1 VSDLA
6 IDLSGVTKTY
16 KGKVRA
22 LRDAGVQVHKGEIF
36 GLLGP
41 NGAGKSTL
49 VKILLT
55 IVKPTK
61 ISGTMLGAPIGDRS
75 TLTRVGYL
83 PENPNF
89 PGYLRGEEVLDVFG
103 AMAKMPRRERKRRAD
118 ELLDLVGMRDWRRK
132 RMQTYSKGMKQRV
145 GLAQALMN
153 DPELVFLDE
162 PTDGVDPVGR
172 REIRELLVELKR
184 RGKTVVLNSH
194 LLGEAE
200 MVCDRVSILVQGE
213 VRTKGTLDELALGK
227 QRYEIELAVDPSQD
241 AGECLSRA
249 IPGVLKHTEGEHR
262 KGELA
267 NGLWVEA
274 TRTTISVEGVDPAS
288 VQPVIDALRAQ
299 DAVIRAM
306 RPVRPSL
313 EDLFIQAITDPT
325 SGRTTGIGAAR
336 GKAKQTHG
344 KGAR

>member
-6 IDLSGVTKTY
+6 IDLSSVTKTY
-16 KGKVRA
+16 RGKVRA
-22 LRDAGVQVHKGEIF
+22 LRDASLRVHRGEIF

-49 VKILLT
+49 VKVLLT
-55 IVKPTK
+55 IVRPTT
-61 ISGTMLGAPIGDRS
+61 IRGTMLGASIGDRP
-75 TLTRVGYL
+75 TLAKVGYL

-103 AMAKMPRRERKRRAD
+103 AMAKMPRRDRKRKAD

-132 RMQTYSKGMKQRV
+132 RMQTYSKGMKQRI

-153 DPELVFLDE
+153 DPDLVFLDE

-172 REIRELLVELKR
+172 REIREMLVELKR
-184 RGKTVVLNSH
+184 RGQTVVLNSH

-200 MVCDRVSILVQGE
+200 LVCDRVSILVQGQ
-213 VRTKGTLDELALGK
+213 VRAEGTIDDLALGK
-227 QRYEIELAVDPSQD
+227 QRYEIELALEHAQHAAEFV
-241 AGECLSRA
+241 ARA
-249 IPGVLKHTEGEHR
+249 MPGVLTSESGEWR
-262 KGELA
+262 KGTLT
-267 NGLWVEA
+267 NGLWVEVS
-274 TRTTISVEGVDPAS
+274 RTMVRVEGTDAAS
-288 VQPVIDALRAQ
+288 VQPVIDALRAH

-313 EDLFIQAITDPT
+313 EDLFIEAITDKE
-325 SGRTTGIGAAR
+325 SGKVSGVGAAR
-336 GKAKQTHG
+336 GRGKRAKG
-344 KGAR
+344 GR